1 MGFFE
6 KLRGAGD
13 NSQKESDTS
22 EQAPKKGAGTLVTPE
37 SMRKPI
43 SSDPAALAKEAPEL
57 FTRKK
62 RETLPREASPL
73 SEADKE
79 ALRIQAER
87 DELSKVEKI
96 MTGARTQILDILARI
111 EAASKTPEGVGLALS
126 PEERNITLELATKL
140 AEAARI
146 EFREAER
153 TNPILALNRILEKL
167 FKQSF
172 GAANDRLFACARD
185 LNDNIDQF
193 FRDFRKKQQELIQRG
208 DPEPANKEVVEA
220 ILSENLNQQRPIAAL
235 QLFGRNSEYRAVT
248 EQLLAGLSVYSGGK
262 PLPLDDLF
270 AAIRATGR
278 TGPGDDNLPYS
289 AFDENLIAGLRSTLT
304 ELNGLSVNVQLR
316 SGNDPQTITRLRGD
330 ALFWLRVVENAQT
343 LEKK

>member
-6 KLRGAGD
+6 KLRGVGD

-22 EQAPKKGAGTLVTPE
+22 EQVLKKGAASSVTPE
-37 SMRKPI
+37 SMRKFI

-96 MTGARTQILDILARI
+96 MTDARTQILDILARI
-111 EAASKTPEGVGLALS
+111 EVASKTPEGVGLALS
-126 PEERNITLELATKL
+126 PEEKNIALELATKL

-153 TNPILALNRILEKL
+153 TNPILALNRILEKFL
-167 FKQSF
+167 KQSS
-172 GAANDRLFACARD
+172 GKVNDRFFTCAKD
-185 LNDNIDQF
+185 LNDNIDGF
-193 FRDFRKKQQELIQRG
+193 FSDFRKKQQELIQKG
-208 DPEPANKEVVEA
+208 DPEPANKEVVELV
-220 ILSENLNQQRPIAAL
+220 LSKNFNQQRPATSLKFFGTNQDYIA
-235 QLFGRNSEYRAVT
+235 ST
-248 EQLLAGLSVYSGGK
+248 EQLLAELSVYSGGK
-262 PLPLDDLF
+262 PLPLNDF
-270 AAIRATGR
+270 FTAIRDTNRRGSE
-278 TGPGDDNLPYS
+278 GGDLPYYVLN
-289 AFDENLIAGLRSTLT
+289 ENAIAGLRSTLP
-304 ELNGLSVNVQLR
+304 ELNGLTVNVQLKG
-316 SGNDPQTITRLRGD
+316 GNEPETTTLLGGD
-330 ALFWLRVVENAQT
+330 ALFWLRVAQNAQT